1 MAESANIREDR
12 VARPVLTDGFADL
25 PIDVSPEAFIA
36 QSDADTKALI
46 DAGTSPESIASAAAA
61 EAAGTA
67 AATSA
72 SQLLPTTTTYQLPS
86 ALTTN
91 NAFEAFRARFQAL
104 GLGSLADSLLELSKS
119 PIAPETDAGWYSAL
133 QATEPYKQRFGNT
146 NAARL
151 TNGLMPLTE
160 ADMIRTE
167 NNIRDTL
174 RTYGLPKGF
183 YDNPSDLADFVSR
196 GFSANEVGD
205 AVGAWQNLAKNQD
218 PQVLQQLSQQYGIG
232 IGEITAHLM
241 DPVAAEP
248 VISSIAQ
255 KGTLAAAAAAAG
267 YKDIL
272 GAAQMAQ
279 QLGAQ
284 QLSYQK
290 QAAAFGQ
297 AQQFADQAGKLA
309 NIYGGTYTTEQG
321 LQEALGGPAGTEA
334 AMARQRLATQET
346 STFGGSAGAGKG
358 SLMGTEAGQS

>member
-1 MAESANIREDR
+1 
-12 VARPVLTDGFADL
+12 VAPTGPSL
-25 PIDVSPEAFIA
+25 VS
-36 QSDADTKALI
+36 K
-46 DAGTSPESIASAAAA
+46 
-61 EAAGTA
+61 
-67 AATSA
+67 
-72 SQLLPTTTTYQLPS
+72 
-86 ALTTN
+86 
-91 NAFEAFRARFQAL
+91 NAYDAFRARFQAL
-104 GLGSLADSLLELSKS
+104 GLGALADSLLELSKS
-119 PIAPETDAGWYSAL
+119 PTAPETDAGWYAAL

-146 NAARL
+146 NAARMA
-151 TNGLMPLTE
+151 NGLMPLNE
-160 ADMIRTE
+160 ASMITAE

-174 RTYGLPKGF
+174 RTYGLPQGF

-241 DPVAAEP
+241 DPVKAEP

-255 KGTLAAAAAAAG
+255 KGTLAAAAAASG

-297 AQQFADQAGKLA
+297 AQQLTDQVGKLA

-334 AMARQRLATQET
+334 ATERKRLETQQL
-346 STFGGSAGAGKG
+346 SSFGGSAGAGKG
-358 SLMGTEAGQS
+358 SLMGTEAGLS

>member
-1 MAESANIREDR
+1 
-12 VARPVLTDGFADL
+12 
-25 PIDVSPEAFIA
+25 
-36 QSDADTKALI
+36 
-46 DAGTSPESIASAAAA
+46 
-61 EAAGTA
+61 
-67 AATSA
+67 
-72 SQLLPTTTTYQLPS
+72 
-86 ALTTN
+86 
-91 NAFEAFRARFQAL
+91 
-104 GLGSLADSLLELSKS
+104 
-119 PIAPETDAGWYSAL
+119 
-133 QATEPYKQRFGNT
+133 
-146 NAARL
+146 
-151 TNGLMPLTE
+151 
-160 ADMIRTE
+160 MIKTE

-174 RTYGLPKGF
+174 RTYGLPTGF

-218 PQVLQQLSQQYGIG
+218 PQVLQQLSQQYGVG

-248 VISSIAQ
+248 VISAIAQ
-255 KGTLAAAAAAAG
+255 KGTLAAAAAASG

-297 AQQFADQAGKLA
+297 AQQLADQAGKLA

-321 LQEALGGPAGTEA
+321 LQESLGGPAGTEA
-334 AMARQRLATQET
+334 AMARQRLSTQEI
-346 STFGGSAGAGKG
+346 SAFGGSAGAGKG
-358 SLMGTEAGQS
+358 SLMGTEAGMS